1 MSNHCELIWVNG
13 KFIPFKNA
21 TTHVM
26 SHTLHY
32 GSGVF
37 EGIKCYKTELG
48 PAIFKLDEHINR
60 LYSSANIYKIKIPFY
75 PDELIQACID
85 LVKKIILKAVIFA
98 Q

>member
-32 GSGVF
+32 GSGV
-37 EGIKCYKTELG
+37 LG
-48 PAIFKLDEHINR
+48 MI
-60 LYSSANIYKIKIPFY
+60 
-75 PDELIQACID
+75 
-85 LVKKIILKAVIFA
+85 V
-98 Q
+98 